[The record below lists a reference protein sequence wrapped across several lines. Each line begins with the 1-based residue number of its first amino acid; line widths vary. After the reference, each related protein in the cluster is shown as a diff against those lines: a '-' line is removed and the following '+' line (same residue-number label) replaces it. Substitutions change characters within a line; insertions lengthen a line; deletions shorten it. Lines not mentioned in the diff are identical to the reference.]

1 MSRRYILVRIPPKG
15 ETGMN
20 EIKSIVT
27 YRVGEYG
34 KVTVKLAKVLDSR
47 GITRNR
53 LATLTG
59 IQYSIVDRYYKN
71 KQIEMVDLDFLAKV
85 CYVLDCRVEDLLEY
99 QKLEEANGASG

>member
-1 MSRRYILVRIPPKG
+1 
-15 ETGMN
+15 MN

-59 IQYSIVDRYYKN
+59 IH
-71 KQIEMVDLDFLAKV
+71 
-85 CYVLDCRVEDLLEY
+85 C
-99 QKLEEANGASG
+99 

>member
-1 MSRRYILVRIPPKG
+1 MD
-15 ETGMN
+15 

-27 YRVGEYG
+27 YRTGEYG
-34 KVTVKLAKVLDSR
+34 KVIVKLAKTIDSR
-47 GITRNR
+47 GMTRNR

-59 IQYSIVDRYYKN
+59 VQYSIVDRYYKG

-99 QKLEEANGASG
+99 QKPEQETGAPE

>member
-1 MSRRYILVRIPPKG
+1 MD
-15 ETGMN
+15 
-20 EIKSIVT
+20 EIKSVVT
-27 YRVGEYG
+27 YHVGEYG
-34 KVTVKLAKVLDSR
+34 RVIVKLANVVDGR

-59 IQYSIVDRYYKN
+59 VQYSIVDRYYKG

-99 QKLEEANGASG
+99 QKPEEANKAPE

>member
-15 ETGMN
+15 EKDMD

-27 YRVGEYG
+27 YRIGEYG
-34 KVTVKLAKVLDSR
+34 KVIVKLAKILDSR

-59 IQYSIVDRYYKN
+59 VQYSIVDRYYKG

-99 QKLEEANGASG
+99 QKPEETNEAPE